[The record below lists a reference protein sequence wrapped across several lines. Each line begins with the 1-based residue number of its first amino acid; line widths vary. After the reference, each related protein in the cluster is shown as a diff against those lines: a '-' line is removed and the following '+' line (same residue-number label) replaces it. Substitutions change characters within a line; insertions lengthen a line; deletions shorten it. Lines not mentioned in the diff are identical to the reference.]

1 MNFCRRPRARA
12 RRRACARS
20 VGLLWQKGN
29 PILPITDVRSL
40 SHVRNFDQ
48 SQSMRFEIDLILKG
62 DYFLRRKHCRC
73 L

>member
-29 PILPITDVRSL
+29 PILPIMILFNRSDAEASAFSSTSPRL
-40 SHVRNFDQ
+40 P
-48 SQSMRFEIDLILKG
+48 DLHYLI
-62 DYFLRRKHCRC
+62 
-73 L
+73 